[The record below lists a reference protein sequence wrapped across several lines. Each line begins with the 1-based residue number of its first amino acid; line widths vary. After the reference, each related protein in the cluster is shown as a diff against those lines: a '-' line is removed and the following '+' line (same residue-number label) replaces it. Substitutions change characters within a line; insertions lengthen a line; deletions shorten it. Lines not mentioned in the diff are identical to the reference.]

1 MRYVIQ
7 NIRTLIKNE
16 KFIFAVMLICVFVS
30 AWVMTFSYGMY
41 HNYSEM
47 LNKASDRGCDVHPK
61 IADGKSLTR
70 GDLVRYLAEVSPK
83 TLNAMKSVFV
93 QSGFDYT
100 DRYGNEEY
108 KPIFSRF
115 VIRDNSVIPS
125 PYVVQIWN
133 DENILVSGRYIS
145 DAEETNGE
153 KVALINEKS
162 NVEYSPELLK
172 DDKTVM
178 IDGEEYTIIG
188 THNSSGFIVPLLSIP
203 ENMELTNNMILSF
216 ERPVTRKQHDELVR
230 VAERV
235 LPGTFVFPEQE
246 FVDEE
251 SIYIYNNMIVVSI
264 LIAALTIINFAFLYS
279 FILQKRAKTL
289 AIMRICGCTRG
300 GAWRIC
306 MGECCLICIPVF
318 LVGMLTYIPFMH
330 GVLSGL
336 FEFIEQAYSFAV
348 YAFQFAIYVVMLFV
362 IMGIMLSRHIRL
374 ELAEGR
380 KGGAV

>member
-16 KFIFAVMLICVFVS
+16 KFIFAVMLICVFIS

-47 LNKASDRGCDVHPK
+47 LNKASDRGCDVNPK

-70 GDLVRYLAEVSPK
+70 GDLVRYLTEVSPK
-83 TLNAMKSVFV
+83 TLNAMNSVFV

-100 DRYGNEEY
+100 DRYGNEMFG
-108 KPIFSRF
+108 PIISRF

-125 PYVVQIWN
+125 PYIAQIWN
-133 DENILVSGRYIS
+133 DNNILVSGRYIS

-153 KVALINEKS
+153 KVALIPEKT
-162 NVEYSPELLK
+162 NKDSPGLLK
-172 DDKTVM
+172 DDRTVM
-178 IDGEEYTIIG
+178 IGGEEYTIIG
-188 THNSSGFIVPLLSIP
+188 THNSFGFIVPLLSIP
-203 ENMELTNNMILSF
+203 ENMELRNNLSLSF

-230 VAERV
+230 VADRV

-251 SIYIYNNMIVVSI
+251 SVYIYNNMIVVSI

-330 GVLSGL
+330 GVLSDL

-348 YAFQFAIYVVMLFV
+348 YAFQFVIYVVMLFV
-362 IMGIMLSRHIRL
+362 IMGIMLSRQIRL

>member
-47 LNKASDRGCDVHPK
+47 LNKASDRGCDVDPK

-83 TLNAMKSVFV
+83 TLNAMNSVFIE
-93 QSGFDYT
+93 SEFDYT
-100 DRYGNEEY
+100 DRYGNESI
-108 KPIFSRF
+108 KPIVSRF

-153 KVALINEKS
+153 KVALIDKS
-162 NVEYSPELLK
+162 TYEYGPGLLK

-178 IDGEEYTIIG
+178 VDGEEYTIIG
-188 THNSSGFIVPLLSIP
+188 THNSFGFIVPLLSIP
-203 ENMELTNNMILSF
+203 ENMELYNNLSMYF
-216 ERPVTRKQHDELVR
+216 KRPVTRKQYDELVR

>member
-83 TLNAMKSVFV
+83 TLNAMNSVFV
-93 QSGFDYT
+93 QCGFDYT
-100 DRYGNEEY
+100 DRYGLETF
-108 KPIFSRF
+108 KPIVSRF

-133 DENILVSGRYIS
+133 DNNILVSGRYIS

-153 KVALINEKS
+153 KVALINDKS
-162 NVEYSPELLK
+162 NDEYSPELLK

-178 IDGEEYTIIG
+178 VDGEEYTIIG
-188 THNSSGFIVPLLSIP
+188 THNSFGFIVPLLSIP
-203 ENMELTNNMILSF
+203 ENMELTSNPILSF
-216 ERPVTRKQHDELVR
+216 ERPVTRKQYDELVR
-230 VAERV
+230 VAEKV

-251 SIYIYNNMIVVSI
+251 SVYIYNNMIVVSI

-300 GAWRIC
+300 GAWWIC

-330 GVLSGL
+330 GVLSDL

-348 YAFQFAIYVVMLFV
+348 YAFQFVIYVVMLFV
-362 IMGIMLSRHIRL
+362 IMGIMLSRQIRL